1 MDSIYA
7 SLNGLLQFA
16 VDVLQVFD
24 LVVSNKAIILL
35 ADITTATIKNLS
47 ITEQLNLNGI
57 IIQPSNI
64 LGTNQLVKTNF
75 TNNIT
80 QSSGSNQLLDTG
92 IGTITQSGTAV
103 IVQSGTQWNY
113 LKQTQVS
120 DLEVLNSIVLPSDI
134 TIQGSSYTD
143 DLTLV
148 NSTLQQT
155 TTAGQINTLCAT
167 DFYNGEVRF
176 SNDITMIGG
185 ASTVAT
191 LKNLIVQGTSA
202 LGIITGTT
210 ITDLYNMLALKAPI
224 ASPTFTG
231 TVSGI
236 TKAMVGLGNVDNTSD
251 VNKPVSTATTTAL
264 NLKVNASGGTLTS
277 GIASR
282 LYIQN
287 LGGLAI
293 SFPANTMGCITANK
307 SSGSGELNFLTSG
320 TSYPFGKC
328 CTWETFNGTGYD
340 MLLQLSKQGLL
351 TVTGNIVSPTITQLN
366 TDIALKA
373 PLANPI
379 FTGTVSGITK
389 AMIGLTNCDDTS
401 DLNKPI
407 STLTQTALDLKANL
421 ASPTFTGT
429 VSGVTKAM
437 VGLTNCDDTS
447 DINKPIST
455 ATQSALDLKA
465 NLVSPT
471 FTGTVSG
478 VTKAMV
484 GLGNVDN
491 TSDLSKPISTATQS
505 ALDLKANSASPT
517 FTGTVS
523 GITKTMV
530 GLGNV
535 DNTSDLSKPISTL
548 TQSALNLKAN
558 SASPTFT
565 GTVSGIT
572 KTMVGLGNVDNTSD
586 VSKPISTLTQTALD
600 LKLNASAGTLSGG
613 IADRLYVRN
622 LAGGAITFPT
632 NTMACLTTNKTAG
645 GGELNIVTSSTN
657 YPFGRCCSWETYNGT
672 GYDMLMILSKQGLL
686 TVTGNIVSPTITQI
700 NTDIAT
706 KSNTASPTFTGT
718 VTAPSL
724 VTNAISSGSTT
735 MDISASNYITMMGG
749 VVLIENDGD
758 VLAKSFTDNTGI
770 NKVTSTGISCN
781 NLTVTTSMSLPIQ
794 PSFALMA
801 RASCT
806 LKYNGT
812 SYVMSNRQNFR
823 NWPNISGT
831 PFTDKLNTGVVHV
844 LIDNATGLNH
854 ANFMVSASGS
864 YNDGITGDDGII
876 IQISQKS
883 SFSNG
888 GSTIGYSFK
897 VVITRTGTTATR
909 ADLDTLGRVD
919 LMVFW

>member
-35 ADITTATIKNLS
+35 SDITTATIKNLS

-421 ASPTFTGT
+421 A
-429 VSGVTKAM
+429 
-437 VGLTNCDDTS
+437 
-447 DINKPIST
+447 
-455 ATQSALDLKA
+455 
-465 NLVSPT
+465 SPT

>member
-210 ITDLYNMLALKAPI
+210 ITDIYNMLALKAPI

-251 VNKPVSTATTTAL
+251 VNKPVSAAMTTAL

-351 TVTGNIVSPTITQLN
+351 TVTGNIVSPTITQIN

-401 DLNKPI
+401 DLSKPISTATQSALDLKANLASPTFTGTVSGITKAMIGLTNCDDTSDLNKPI
-407 STLTQTALDLKANL
+407 STATQTALDLKANL

-429 VSGVTKAM
+429 VSGITK
-437 VGLTNCDDTS
+437 T
-447 DINKPIST
+447 
-455 ATQSALDLKA
+455 
-465 NLVSPT
+465 
-471 FTGTVSG
+471 
-478 VTKAMV
+478 MV
-484 GLGNVDN
+484 GLGSCDD

-505 ALDLKANSASPT
+505 ALDLKANLASPT

-535 DNTSDLSKPISTL
+535 DNTSDLNKPVSTAM
-548 TQSALNLKAN
+548 TTALN
-558 SASPTFT
+558 
-565 GTVSGIT
+565 
-572 KTMVGLGNVDNTSD
+572 
-586 VSKPISTLTQTALD
+586 
-600 LKLNASAGTLSGG
+600 LKLNASAGTLTGG
-613 IADRLYVRN
+613 IASRLYILN
-622 LAGGAITFPT
+622 IGGGAISFPT
-632 NTMACLTTNKTAG
+632 NTMACITTNRSAG
-645 GGELNIVTSSTN
+645 SGELNFVSSGTS
-657 YPFGRCCSWETYNGT
+657 YPFGKCCTWETFNGT
-672 GYDMLMILSKQGLL
+672 GYDMLLQLSKQGLL

-854 ANFMVSASGS
+854 TNFMVSASGS
-864 YNDGITGDDGII
+864 YNDGITGDDGIV

>member
-1 MDSIYA
+1 
-7 SLNGLLQFA
+7 
-16 VDVLQVFD
+16 
-24 LVVSNKAIILL
+24 
-35 ADITTATIKNLS
+35 
-47 ITEQLNLNGI
+47 
-57 IIQPSNI
+57 
-64 LGTNQLVKTNF
+64 
-75 TNNIT
+75 
-80 QSSGSNQLLDTG
+80 
-92 IGTITQSGTAV
+92 
-103 IVQSGTQWNY
+103 
-113 LKQTQVS
+113 
-120 DLEVLNSIVLPSDI
+120 
-134 TIQGSSYTD
+134 
-143 DLTLV
+143 
-148 NSTLQQT
+148 
-155 TTAGQINTLCAT
+155 
-167 DFYNGEVRF
+167 
-176 SNDITMIGG
+176 MIGG

-210 ITDLYNMLALKAPI
+210 ITDIYNMLALKAPI

-340 MLLQLSKQGLL
+340 MLLQLSKLGLL

-373 PLANPI
+373 PLANPT

-401 DLNKPI
+401 DLSKPISTATQSALDLKANLASPTFTGVVSGITKAMVGLTNCDDTSDLSKPI
-407 STLTQTALDLKANL
+407 STLTQSALDLKANL

-429 VSGVTKAM
+429 VFGITKAM

-447 DINKPIST
+447 D
-455 ATQSALDLKA
+455 
-465 NLVSPT
+465 
-471 FTGTVSG
+471 
-478 VTKAMV
+478 
-484 GLGNVDN
+484 
-491 TSDLSKPISTATQS
+491 LSKPISTATQT

-523 GITKTMV
+523 GITK
-530 GLGNV
+530 
-535 DNTSDLSKPISTL
+535 
-548 TQSALNLKAN
+548 A
-558 SASPTFT
+558 
-565 GTVSGIT
+565 
-572 KTMVGLGNVDNTSD
+572 MVGLGNVDNTSD
-586 VSKPISTLTQTALD
+586 VSKPISTLTQ
-600 LKLNASAGTLSGG
+600 ASINTRLASFNGTTSVNSYFLCTNSGG
-613 IADRLYVRN
+613 NLPASFFDSQQFLALGTNLLGHAEVEFVHTGKNFGSTTQRAFSWRIMTSTTTSNELLYVTK
-622 LAGGAITFPT
+622 GGAFNVP
-632 NTMACLTTNKTAG
+632 G
-645 GGELNIVTSSTN
+645 S
-657 YPFGRCCSWETYNGT
+657 
-672 GYDMLMILSKQGLL
+672 
-686 TVTGNIVSPTITQI
+686 IVSPTITQL

-718 VTAPSL
+718 VTTPSL

-831 PFTDKLNTGVVHV
+831 PFTDKLNAGVVHV

-854 ANFMVSASGS
+854 TNFMVSASGS

-909 ADLDTLGRVD
+909 ADLDPPVSGIGGGRVD

>member
-210 ITDLYNMLALKAPI
+210 ITDIYNMLALKAPI

-251 VNKPVSTATTTAL
+251 VNKPVSAAMTTAL

-351 TVTGNIVSPTITQLN
+351 TVTGNIVSPTITQIN

-401 DLNKPI
+401 DLSKPISTATQSALDLKANLASPTFTGTVSGITKAMIGLTNCDDTSDLNKPI
-407 STLTQTALDLKANL
+407 STATQTALDLKANL

-429 VSGVTKAM
+429 VSGITK
-437 VGLTNCDDTS
+437 T
-447 DINKPIST
+447 
-455 ATQSALDLKA
+455 
-465 NLVSPT
+465 
-471 FTGTVSG
+471 
-478 VTKAMV
+478 MV
-484 GLGNVDN
+484 GLGSCDD

-505 ALDLKANSASPT
+505 ALDLKANLASPT

-535 DNTSDLSKPISTL
+535 DNTSDLNKPVSTAM
-548 TQSALNLKAN
+548 TTALN
-558 SASPTFT
+558 
-565 GTVSGIT
+565 
-572 KTMVGLGNVDNTSD
+572 
-586 VSKPISTLTQTALD
+586 
-600 LKLNASAGTLSGG
+600 LKLNASAGTLTGG
-613 IADRLYVRN
+613 IASRLYILN
-622 LAGGAITFPT
+622 IGGGAISFPT
-632 NTMACLTTNKTAG
+632 NTMACITTNRSAG
-645 GGELNIVTSSTN
+645 SGELNFVSSGTS
-657 YPFGRCCSWETYNGT
+657 YPFGKCCTWETFNGT
-672 GYDMLMILSKQGLL
+672 GYDMLLQLSKQGLL

-724 VTNAISSGSTT
+724 VTNDISWVSTT
-735 MDISASNYITMMGG
+735 MYLSASNYITLLGG
-749 VVLIENDGD
+749 FVLIENDGD

-831 PFTDKLNTGVVHV
+831 PFTDKLNPGVVHV

-854 ANFMVSASGS
+854 TNFMVSASGS
-864 YNDGITGDDGII
+864 YNDGITGDDGIV